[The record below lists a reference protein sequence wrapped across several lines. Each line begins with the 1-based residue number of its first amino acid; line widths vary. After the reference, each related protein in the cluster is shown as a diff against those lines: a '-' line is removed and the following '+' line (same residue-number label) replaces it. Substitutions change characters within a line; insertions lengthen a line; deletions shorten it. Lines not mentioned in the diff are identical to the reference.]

1 MNCEYCDEEFR
12 EEQDYLLHLRDE
24 HPDELGAIDK
34 RRIDRLSDDSGSYP
48 IGLIAIAVVLII
60 GGSVVAYTVFFS
72 GGDSPNGGE
81 FESQP
86 LPDRGNASLLAGVEQ
101 FPSEGAEHVP
111 RGTEIAYETMPPTS
125 GPHYDQTASAG
136 FYSERPPLGELVHSL
151 EHGAVIIYYDSAE
164 LNPEA
169 QESLERFADT
179 HTGTWQ
185 SVIVVPTPVEDPAAP
200 FVLTAWRHKLSLESY
215 DRDVVQAFLAEYLGR
230 GPENP
235 VR

>member
-34 RRIDRLSDDSGSYP
+34 RRIKRVSEDSGSYP
-48 IGLIAIAVVLII
+48 IGLLSIAIVLII
-60 GGSVVAYTVFFS
+60 TGSVVVYTVFFA
-72 GGDSPNGGE
+72 GADSPNGDE

-86 LPDRGNASLLAGVEQ
+86 LPDRGDASLLAGVEQ

-111 RGTEIAYETMPPTS
+111 HGTEIAYETMPPTS
-125 GPHYDQTASAG
+125 GPHYDQAASAG
-136 FYSERPPLGELVHSL
+136 FYTERQPLGELVHSL
-151 EHGAVIIYYDSAE
+151 EHGAVVIYYDPAE
-164 LNPEA
+164 ITPEA
-169 QESLERFADT
+169 QESLERFAAT
-179 HTGTWQ
+179 HTGPWR
-185 SVIVVPTPVEDPAAP
+185 SVIVVPSPVEDPAP
-200 FVLTAWRHKLSLESY
+200 FVLTAWRHKLDMESY
-215 DRDVVQAFLAEYLGR
+215 DRDVVRAFIAEYLGR